1 MSISFCFRKLLSKEK
16 LKLEVIW
23 GALCM
28 ATFFVG
34 GVVWLSFG
42 FGFFVFFF
50 NRAAFL
56 MDESC
61 GCDLWHLIASSLSE
75 GICVIRLLASFRN
88 YLELLKR
95 ELNLL

>member
-23 GALCM
+23 GALCI

-34 GVVWLSFG
+34 GSGVVEFWVW
-42 FGFFVFFF
+42 FFLKT
-50 NRAAFL
+50 AALL

-75 GICVIRLLASFRN
+75 GICVIRLLGSFRN
-88 YLELLKR
+88 YLELLKH

>member
-1 MSISFCFRKLLSKEK
+1 
-16 LKLEVIW
+16 
-23 GALCM
+23 
-28 ATFFVG
+28 
-34 GVVWLSFG
+34 
-42 FGFFVFFF
+42 
-50 NRAAFL
+50 

-75 GICVIRLLASFRN
+75 GICVIRLLGSFRN